1 MGEGV
6 IMYNE
11 IICRENLI
19 RNIEAIRYKDGLSQC
34 KMAEEIDMSPH
45 SYRRLAN
52 NEMNLHASFV
62 LLNLCVK
69 WNVDL
74 LELMGIEDYR
84 FDVARKVRYLD
95 SDQLEALDKLLDCL
109 LREKEEV

>member
-1 MGEGV
+1 
-6 IMYNE
+6 MYNE

-34 KMAEEIDMSPH
+34 RMAEEIDMSTH

-84 FDVARKVRYLD
+84 FDVSRKVRHLTN
-95 SDQLEALDKLLDCL
+95 DQLHVIDSLVDLLL
-109 LREKEEV
+109 KEK